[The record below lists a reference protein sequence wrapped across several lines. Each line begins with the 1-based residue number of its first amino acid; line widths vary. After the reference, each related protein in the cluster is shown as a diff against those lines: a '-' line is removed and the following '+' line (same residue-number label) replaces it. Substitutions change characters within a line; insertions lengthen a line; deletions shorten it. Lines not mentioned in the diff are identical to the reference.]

1 MGKLKGFIEYERAE
15 EGHIPVR
22 KRLKN
27 FKEFA
32 ESIESEKHHP
42 IKESFNQSA
51 DKFHK
56 E

>member
-1 MGKLKGFIEYERAE
+1 MSSCVETPVNLSNAQLKT
-15 EGHIPVR
+15 
-22 KRLKN
+22 